1 MPQSKETMAVE
12 TTDCNKGGVPIGY
25 ITNGSSLFLETALN
39 LKPLTDKVTTHQYHI
54 MYGDYLLPYYY
65 AHPNMKMLEIGL
77 GCNMEYGAG
86 ASVGIWKQLF
96 PSADLWEAEQDSGCV
111 EKHRDTSLKG
121 LHVLVGDQS
130 RPDTLKK
137 WIADSGGGFDVII
150 DDGGHRNC
158 QIWTSFQALW
168 PEVKKGGLYFIE
180 DMQVAKDPT
189 YNMNST
195 QICNGNNINVNVPD
209 KLKEI
214 QDRLIYM
221 HEGFRNRNAKSENPF
236 DIELIVC
243 QPEACVLRKSKA

>member
-1 MPQSKETMAVE
+1 MFLPQSKETI
-12 TTDCNKGGVPIGY
+12 DCNKDGVPIGY
-25 ITNGSSLFLETALN
+25 ITNGTSLFLEAALS

-96 PSADLWEAEQDSGCV
+96 PSADLWEADHDPRCV
-111 EKHRDTSLKG
+111 EKHRHTSLKG
-121 LHVLVGDQS
+121 FHVMVGDQS
-130 RPDTLKK
+130 NPDILNK

-150 DDGGHRNC
+150 DDGGHTNC
-158 QIWTSFQALW
+158 QIWTTFQALW

-180 DMQVAKDPT
+180 DMQVAKNPT
-189 YNMNST
+189 YMNST
-195 QICNGNNINVNVPD
+195 KTCNGKDLNVPD
-209 KLKEI
+209 KLKVI

-221 HEGFRNRNAKSENPF
+221 HEGFRNSNAKSENPF
-236 DIELIVC
+236 DIELVVC
-243 QPEACVLRKSKA
+243 QSEACVLRKSKAF